1 MRLDCGA
8 TLPDQRDVAQAQDS
22 IDAAST
28 RLHGAPLL
36 EALTERIPTAADRA
50 DVAAALAGALAAER
64 LPSERALVLETAR
77 LQEIGK
83 LYVPAEVLSAPLTQ
97 LDSAAREQLEAHY
110 EHGRDLARGAGVPD
124 RACTWI
130 LHARERWDGSG
141 PTGLRADEIPLAS
154 RIIATTREYLDAP
167 MQPGADSGDPRGA
180 ALRRLQEV
188 SGSVLDPEI
197 AARAILLASS
207 RDG

>member
-1 MRLDCGA
+1 M
-8 TLPDQRDVAQAQDS
+8 AQAQAS

-36 EALTERIPTAADRA
+36 EALAERIPTAADRA
-50 DVAAALAGALAAER
+50 EVGAVLAGALAAEL
-64 LPSERALVLETAR
+64 LPAEQELVQETAR

-83 LYVPAEVLSAPLTQ
+83 LYVPAEILSRPPAQ
-97 LDSAAREQLEAHY
+97 LELAEREQLEAHF

-130 LHARERWDGSG
+130 LHSRERWDGSG
-141 PTGLRADEIPLAS
+141 PTGLRAEEIPLAS

-167 MQPGADSGDPRGA
+167 LQPGANSSDPRA
-180 ALRRLQEV
+180 TALRRLEQV
-188 SGSVLDPEI
+188 AGSILDPEI
-197 AARAILLASS
+197 TARAIVLASS